1 MTEIKQITREGFGLF
16 GPIVTTPENVPLVAI
31 MEAAQNPKKGSL
43 ATAVAAGYL
52 QTAAGTQR
60 ELQIV
65 EKHAVIAL
73 TAEVASF

>member
-1 MTEIKQITREGFGLF
+1 VTEIKQITREGFGLF
-16 GPIVTTPENVPLVAI
+16 GPVVTTPKNVPLEAI

-43 ATAVAAGYL
+43 ATAIAAGNL
-52 QTAAGTQR
+52 QTAAGAQR

-73 TAEVASF
+73 AAEVASF